1 MPAENF
7 GGVSLVKTLIQNG
20 TVVTDRDIRNCNL
33 LLEDDRIAYIG
44 EDAPEADR
52 TVNAAGKYV
61 FPGFI
66 DTHTHLELSKGLF
79 GPDTV
84 AAALG
89 GTTSLL
95 EFAIQR
101 RNDTMIHGYEEWMEM
116 AKNSTA
122 NYGFHMSLSN
132 WNETLHRELSEMDRV
147 GISSYKMYMV
157 YDGLK
162 VDDGEI
168 YGALKGI
175 KEHGG
180 ILGCHC
186 ENWEVLNRMCGEVFR
201 SGLTGPEGHPRSRP
215 NLVEAEAVER
225 FLRLGQMADA
235 PVYIVH
241 LSTKEGLEA
250 IRRARKRG
258 QEVYVE
264 TCPQYLLLTDDVYSR
279 EDGSKYVMSPPIRKA
294 EDVSALWE
302 AVAGGEIDTVGTDH
316 CSFFMSEKQEFV
328 HDFREIPNGA
338 AGLEHRVALL
348 YTYGVCA
355 GRIDLNRMVRLLSS
369 NAARIFGIRDRG
381 VLKEGGFADIV
392 IWDPNYRLRITDT
405 NHHHNCDNSIY
416 SGMEIRGRADTVFIN
431 GILTVESGEV
441 RNSGHGR
448 YLKRVPGER
457 YRNHQT
463 KGENPAVL

>member
-1 MPAENF
+1 M
-7 GGVSLVKTLIQNG
+7 KTLIQNG
-20 TVVTDRDIRNCNL
+20 TVVTDTDVKKRNL
-33 LLEDDRIAYIG
+33 LLENDRIAYVG
-44 EDAPEADR
+44 EDAPQADR
-52 TVNAAGKYV
+52 TVDATGKLV

-95 EFAIQR
+95 EFAVQR
-101 RNDTMIHGYEEWMEM
+101 RDDTMVHGYEEWMGM
-116 AKNSTA
+116 AENSTV

-132 WNETLHRELSEMDRV
+132 WNDALHRELFEMDRR

-157 YDGLK
+157 YEGLK

-186 ENWEVLNRMCGEVFR
+186 ENWEVLNRMCDEVFEA
-201 SGLTGPEGHPRSRP
+201 GLTGPEGHPKSRP
-215 NLVEAEAVER
+215 DLVEAEAVAR

-241 LSTKEGLEA
+241 LSTREGLEE
-250 IRRARKRG
+250 IRRARRRG

-264 TCPQYLLLTDDVYSR
+264 TCPQYLLLTDEVYFR
-279 EDGSKYVMSPPIRKA
+279 EDGSKFVMSPPIRKA
-294 EDVSALWE
+294 KDAAALWE
-302 AVAGGEIDTVGTDH
+302 ALAGGEIDTVGTDH
-316 CSFFMSEKQEFV
+316 CSFFMSEKLEFV
-328 HDFREIPNGA
+328 NDFRKIPNGA
-338 AGLEHRVALL
+338 AGLEHRVPLL

-355 GRIDLNRMVRLLSS
+355 GKIDLKQMVRLLSS
-369 NAARIFGIRDRG
+369 NAARIFGIKDRG
-381 VLKEGGFADIV
+381 ALEPGKMADVV
-392 IWDPNYRLRITDT
+392 IWDPDYRQRITDT

-416 SGMEIRGRADTVFIN
+416 AGMEIRGRAETVFIN
-431 GILTVESGEV
+431 GVLTVESGEV
-441 RNSGHGR
+441 RDSGHGR
-448 YLKRVPGER
+448 YLSRVPGER
-457 YRNHQT
+457 YR
-463 KGENPAVL
+463 KGTAY

>member
-1 MPAENF
+1 M
-7 GGVSLVKTLIQNG
+7 KTLIQNG
-20 TVVTDRDIRNCNL
+20 TVVTDTDVGKRNL
-33 LLEDDRIAYIG
+33 LLEDDRIAYVG

-52 TVNAAGKYV
+52 VIDAAGKLV

-95 EFAIQR
+95 EFAVQR
-101 RNDTMIHGYEEWMEM
+101 RNDTMVHGYEEWMRM
-116 AKNSTA
+116 AENSTV

-132 WNETLHRELSEMDRV
+132 WNDALHRELPEMDRR

-186 ENWEVLNRMCGEVFR
+186 ENWEVLNRMCEEVYGA
-201 SGLTGPEGHPRSRP
+201 GLTGPEGHPKSRP
-215 NLVEAEAVER
+215 DLIEAEAVAR
-225 FLRLGQMADA
+225 FLRLGQMAEA

-241 LSTKEGLEA
+241 LSTKEGLEE
-250 IRRARKRG
+250 IRRARRRG
-258 QEVYVE
+258 QEVYAE
-264 TCPQYLLLTDDVYSR
+264 TCPQYLLLTDEVYSR
-279 EDGSKYVMSPPIRKA
+279 EDGSKFVMSPPIRKA
-294 EDVSALWE
+294 EDAAALWE
-302 AVAGGEIDTVGTDH
+302 ALANGEIDTVGTDH
-316 CSFFMSEKQEFV
+316 CSFFMSVKQEFV
-328 HDFREIPNGA
+328 HDFRKIPNGA
-338 AGLEHRVALL
+338 AGLEHRVPLL
-348 YTYGVCA
+348 YTYGVCE

-381 VLKEGGFADIV
+381 ALEEGKIADVV
-392 IWDPNYRLRITDT
+392 IWDPDYRQRITDT

-416 SGMEIRGRADTVFIN
+416 AGMEIRGRAETVFIN
-431 GILTVESGEV
+431 GVLTVEAGEV
-441 RNSGHGR
+441 LDSGHGR
-448 YLKRVPGER
+448 YLSRVPGER
-457 YRNHQT
+457 YR
-463 KGENPAVL
+463 KGTAY

>member
-1 MPAENF
+1 M
-7 GGVSLVKTLIQNG
+7 KTLIQNG
-20 TVVTDRDIRNCNL
+20 TVVTDTDVGKRNL
-33 LLEDDRIAYIG
+33 LLEDDRIAYVG

-52 TVNAAGKYV
+52 VIDAAGKLV

-95 EFAIQR
+95 EFAVQR
-101 RNDTMIHGYEEWMEM
+101 RNDTMVHGYEEWMRM
-116 AKNSTA
+116 AENSTV

-132 WNETLHRELSEMDRV
+132 WNDALHRELPEMDRR

-186 ENWEVLNRMCGEVFR
+186 ENWEVLNRMCEEVYGA
-201 SGLTGPEGHPRSRP
+201 GLTGPEGHPKSRP
-215 NLVEAEAVER
+215 DLIEAEAVAR
-225 FLRLGQMADA
+225 FLRLGQMAEA

-241 LSTKEGLEA
+241 LSTKEGLEE
-250 IRRARKRG
+250 IRHARRRG
-258 QEVYVE
+258 QEVYAE
-264 TCPQYLLLTDDVYSR
+264 TCPQYLLLTDEVYSR
-279 EDGSKYVMSPPIRKA
+279 EDGSKFVMSPPIRKA
-294 EDVSALWE
+294 EDAAALWE
-302 AVAGGEIDTVGTDH
+302 ALANGEIDTVGTDH

-328 HDFREIPNGA
+328 HDFRKIPNGA
-338 AGLEHRVALL
+338 AGLEHRVPLL
-348 YTYGVCA
+348 YTYGVCE

-381 VLKEGGFADIV
+381 ALEEGKIADVV
-392 IWDPNYRLRITDT
+392 IWDPDYRQHITDT

-416 SGMEIRGRADTVFIN
+416 AGMEIRGRAETVFIN
-431 GILTVESGEV
+431 GVLTVEAGEV
-441 RNSGHGR
+441 LDSGHGR
-448 YLKRVPGER
+448 YLSRVPGER
-457 YRNHQT
+457 YR
-463 KGENPAVL
+463 KGTAF

>member
-1 MPAENF
+1 M
-7 GGVSLVKTLIQNG
+7 KTLIQNG
-20 TVVTDRDIRNCNL
+20 TVVTDTDVRKRNL
-33 LLEDDRIAYIG
+33 LLENDRIAYVG
-44 EDAPEADR
+44 EDAPQADR
-52 TVNAAGKYV
+52 TVDAAGKLV

-95 EFAIQR
+95 EFAVQR
-101 RNDTMIHGYEEWMEM
+101 RNDTMVHGYEEWMGM
-116 AKNSTA
+116 AENSTV

-132 WNETLHRELSEMDRV
+132 WNDALHRELFEMDRR

-186 ENWEVLNRMCGEVFR
+186 ENWEVLNRMCDEVFEA
-201 SGLTGPEGHPRSRP
+201 GLTWPEGHPKSRP
-215 NLVEAEAVER
+215 DLVEAEAVAR

-241 LSTKEGLEA
+241 LSTREGLEE
-250 IRRARKRG
+250 IRRARRRG

-264 TCPQYLLLTDDVYSR
+264 TCPQYLLLTDEVYSR
-279 EDGSKYVMSPPIRKA
+279 EDGSKFVMSPPIRKA
-294 EDVSALWE
+294 KDAAALWE
-302 AVAGGEIDTVGTDH
+302 ALAGGEIDTVGTDH

-328 HDFREIPNGA
+328 NDFRKIPNGA
-338 AGLEHRVALL
+338 AGLEHRVPLL

-355 GRIDLNRMVRLLSS
+355 GKIDLKQMVRLLSS
-369 NAARIFGIRDRG
+369 NAARIFGIKDRG
-381 VLKEGGFADIV
+381 ALEPGKMADVV
-392 IWDPNYRLRITDT
+392 IWDPDYRQRITDT

-416 SGMEIRGRADTVFIN
+416 AGMEIRGRAETVFIN
-431 GILTVESGEV
+431 GVLTVESGEV
-441 RNSGHGR
+441 RDSGHGR
-448 YLKRVPGER
+448 YLSRVPGER
-457 YRNHQT
+457 YR
-463 KGENPAVL
+463 KGTAY